1 MRQARWVISFLVLIL
16 APAFFVG
23 LARSHAAAEPEARPD
38 EGAGLS
44 RPGPEL
50 TSLRPVAY
58 VTGLDSAIDVTASRP
73 PAAAPSQWSIAGSV
87 AATPAPAVRAAPAP
101 MAPRGASPPA
111 LAPDDDEAEAES
123 PDEEAP
129 ALPLIYQSM
138 GWAGP
143 EFHPLEP
150 PPSYDDPIG
159 EGAGIGTVPEGL
171 GVDPLPGERDALGAG
186 QSHLGVE
193 PTR

>member
-1 MRQARWVISFLVLIL
+1 MRQTRWVISFLVLVM
-16 APAFFVG
+16 AATFFVRM
-23 LARSHAAAEPEARPD
+23 ARSHPLGAPDARPGD
-38 EGAGLS
+38 GAGVS

-50 TSLRPVAY
+50 ASLQPVAY
-58 VTGLDSAIDVTASRP
+58 VTDLDSQVDVTASRP
-73 PAAAPSQWSIAGSV
+73 PAAAPSPWSIAGSV
-87 AATPAPAVRAAPAP
+87 AATPGPAALAPV
-101 MAPRGASPPA
+101 APRGARPPG
-111 LAPDDDEAEAES
+111 LAPEGDEAEAES
-123 PDEEAP
+123 PDEEEP
-129 ALPLIYQSM
+129 ALPLIYQTM

-159 EGAGIGTVPEGL
+159 EGAGTGTVPEGL

-193 PTR
+193 PSR